1 MKKTMTYFFIV
12 LLFSN
17 SAFNTSLLKQPDSPP
32 SVDTVFIA
40 VQFIFPDNT
49 AEEIKHDNYFFELL
63 KNDFKKKEEKS
74 KKHFEF
80 LDPAS
85 ANNPAAYQMKVTFF
99 NLKIGDEKREQN
111 TRLASRE
118 KAKTVFD
125 QAAQEH
131 KVQSE
136 IYQADITHIK
146 KTVACTIDITVEVD
160 EPGKTAAIL
169 NKTYTGNYT
178 WINDYIT
185 YTGAVEP
192 LTTAELKLARNRD
205 QNPPLHPT
213 MIRYLLQNSYIEISG
228 QLYPVFKESKAF

>member
-1 MKKTMTYFFIV
+1 MKKTMTYFLMV

-17 SAFNTSLLKQPDSPP
+17 SAFNTLLPNHPVYRL

-49 AEEIKHDNYFFELL
+49 TGEIQKDNYFLELL

-80 LDPAS
+80 LDS
-85 ANNPAAYQMKVTFF
+85 AFVNNPAAYQLKVTFF

-118 KAKTVFD
+118 KSKTVFD
-125 QAAQEH
+125 LAAQEH

-136 IYQADITHIK
+136 TYQADITHIK
-146 KTVACTIDITVEVD
+146 KTISCTIDITVEIY
-160 EPGKTAAIL
+160 EPGKTNATL
-169 NKTYTGNYT
+169 NKNYTGNYA
-178 WINDYIT
+178 WVNEYIT

-205 QNPPLHPT
+205 QNPPLHTT

-228 QLYPVFKESKAF
+228 QLYPVLKEKKAF